1 MLHDV
6 PMIST
11 WSLFHINNFQPP
23 QCGSAKWHRPHDIL
37 WASLQM
43 AGCVSKALRTRLGHR
58 PSCGWLRA
66 QPGWLNMGRK
76 LSDIFQG
83 QIRSPE
89 TTRNVRWKFTSVWSI
104 WLMYDILIHIS
115 WSSKIT
121 LPSLGP
127 RFRRLKRSRAR
138 RQAKSMSFS
147 AISSRLRG
155 SKMGSV
161 TCHRRGV
168 SHSSDFVG
176 DKSQRDIEAKAA
188 KVKSHFKLITCN
200 RYDFSASFWGY
211 YRVMCSVV

>member
-1 MLHDV
+1 MVNCISIIPQSFHAYINPRRVCRLAHFMVRYNWPNSESTVMLHDA
-6 PMIST
+6 PMIAT

-37 WASLQM
+37 SASLQM
-43 AGCVSKALRTRLGHR
+43 AGCVSKALRKTLGHR
-58 PSCGWLRA
+58 PSCGRLRA

-83 QIRSPE
+83 QIRSQE
-89 TTRNVRWKFTSVWSI
+89 TTRNVRWHFTSVWSI
-104 WLMYDILIHIS
+104 WLMYDIFIHIS
-115 WSSKIT
+115 WSSRIT

-127 RFRRLKRSRAR
+127 RFRRLKRSRAT

-161 TCHRRGV
+161 TCHRRM
-168 SHSSDFVG
+168 
-176 DKSQRDIEAKAA
+176 SQ
-188 KVKSHFKLITCN
+188 
-200 RYDFSASFWGY
+200 FWFCGW
-211 YRVMCSVV
+211 